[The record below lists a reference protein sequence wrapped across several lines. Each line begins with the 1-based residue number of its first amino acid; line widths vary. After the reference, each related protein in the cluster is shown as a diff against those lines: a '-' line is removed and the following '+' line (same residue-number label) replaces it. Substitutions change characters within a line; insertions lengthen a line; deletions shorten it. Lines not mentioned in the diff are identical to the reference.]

1 MSETTLLKAS
11 TIHRFLKW
19 NKDND
24 TFQVNEYNKSKV
36 EFVLVDEASMI
47 DTYLFSNLLRGLSVN
62 TKIIL
67 VGDYDQL
74 PSVGPGQT
82 LGN

>member
-47 DTYLFSNLLRGLSVN
+47 DTYSA
-62 TKIIL
+62 I
-67 VGDYDQL
+67 Y
-74 PSVGPGQT
+74 
-82 LGN
+82 